1 MTLFVEAGPSCGVFF
16 ALVFKTL
23 DSVFESRHRGEE
35 RTYCE
40 HGAES
45 HRLLPMEVGDK
56 LGGHNNN
63 DNHNGGQRCVE
74 VSHCLIVA
82 TSAGGATDQ
91 PSMGA
96 SHPGGAL

>member
-1 MTLFVEAGPSCGVFF
+1 MTLLVEAGPSCGVFF

-23 DSVFESRHRGEE
+23 NSVFESRHRGEE

-45 HRLLPMEVGDK
+45 HRLLPVEVGDK

-74 VSHCLIVA
+74 VSHCHIVA
-82 TSAGGATDQ
+82 TPAHRASERLHTGA
-91 PSMGA
+91 A
-96 SHPGGAL
+96 HPGGLS